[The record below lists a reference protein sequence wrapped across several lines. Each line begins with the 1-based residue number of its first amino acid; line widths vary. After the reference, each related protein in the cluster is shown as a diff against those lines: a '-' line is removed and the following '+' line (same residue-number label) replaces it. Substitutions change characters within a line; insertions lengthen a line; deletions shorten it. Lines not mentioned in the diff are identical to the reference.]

1 MKSGALK
8 HPMSGEEV
16 IETASLIALME
27 EKQSHLIYSS
37 VKAAVFSA
45 NLMTL
50 NKFQCKKGEDLCV
63 LRLS

>member
-8 HPMSGEEV
+8 PSISGEEV
-16 IETASLIALME
+16 VETASLTALME

-50 NKFQCKKGEDLCV
+50 
-63 LRLS
+63 LRI